1 MATRSTTTTIQGS
14 FGGDVPVETGEEEA
28 LKLLEQIPELVEKTY
43 AGLVQSGRETD
54 AFALR
59 DSFDRFSRSASGLG
73 INSFA
78 RSSALTDLRN
88 RMNVA
93 ARSREANLKS
103 SEIDKIS
110 NALGAMAN
118 LRTDSARTRFA
129 QNMAN
134 AERKGKFS
142 TTTSMSGDR
151 GVGVAAKRRL
161 PAPAR
166 AAAPARSL
174 TTTRGRDADSRMNAD
189 IRAREQFYIGQQRAD
204 GTLNRRGS
212 ISPYVLA
219 QQDVRKLWQTGSG
232 TRAADVPVQIAGNA
246 QAQLQ
251 PQPQEQPATGP
262 QGLTTATGPQPQPS
276 IGPQPQPSIGTKGL
290 SGNQALRPYRPAGGA
305 IGIGPSSLAA
315 SGQVTPLPPMQGT
328 PGMKPFAF
336 TSPYTTARF
345 MRDPRTGKMVL
356 SAKGNRNLTTG
367 RSI

>member
-212 ISPYVLA
+212 ISPYTLA

-246 QAQLQ
+246 Q
-251 PQPQEQPATGP
+251 PQPQLQAQPAIGAPVGP
-262 QGLTTATGPQPQPS
+262 QA
-276 IGPQPQPSIGTKGL
+276 QPQPSIGTKGL
-290 SGNQALRPYRPAGGA
+290 SGNQALRPYRPAGGTV
-305 IGIGPSSLAA
+305 GIGPSSLEA